1 MVQLIKYDRKTP
13 IAEREALIERVNSEV
28 FEGVK
33 IQTCNRLEMYW
44 GEGEVDLAH
53 AEHLF
58 RVVSGLESGLVGDSS
73 IQGQVKRAYLESAGS
88 YKLSA
93 SLHKLFQSALFV
105 GKRVRT
111 ETGIGKGAM
120 SHSQAVYHLLR
131 ELQPQLKNTN
141 ITILGVHHINDNII
155 RYLSKNGAS
164 AIFVANRTYD
174 KAKVL
179 AEKYGAMAF
188 DFTSLDERLKHTDV
202 LITATSAPHLLVH
215 ANRFPVD
222 KPMIVF
228 DLAVPR
234 DVDPEIG
241 KLPEV
246 RLFNIEDVE
255 GRISQNVEQ
264 RQSSIELAER
274 IVIEEVANF
283 RMTLQR
289 LQRYSPKKAAGF

>member
-1 MVQLIKYDRKTP
+1 
-13 IAEREALIERVNSEV
+13 
-28 FEGVK
+28 
-33 IQTCNRLEMYW
+33 
-44 GEGEVDLAH
+44 
-53 AEHLF
+53 
-58 RVVSGLESGLVGDSS
+58 
-73 IQGQVKRAYLESAGS
+73 
-88 YKLSA
+88 
-93 SLHKLFQSALFV
+93 
-105 GKRVRT
+105 
-111 ETGIGKGAM
+111 M

-164 AIFVANRTYD
+164 AIFVANRTFD

-188 DFTSLDERLKHTDV
+188 DFTSLEERLKHTDV
-202 LITATSAPHLLVH
+202 LITATAAPHLVVH

-264 RQSSIELAER
+264 RQSSIEMAER

-283 RMTLQR
+283 RMTMER
-289 LQRYSPKKAAGF
+289 LQRYSPKRASGF